1 VEQNYLIVQPVELGG
16 VGRPRLRLKN
26 VYAGYTGNLARWF
39 AITAPTTLLGSIV
52 IWLADQKIHALYK
65 SFLITE
71 IRYHWAEVAES
82 LALRYGSFLISW
94 FLGCFALAAIATIVN
109 NLDKGD
115 REGVWVSDSFQRAR
129 ERLGRLALV
138 ASLTF
143 TMFAGGMVAIELIV
157 VSIGRAFGWG
167 HSYRFNYASVLVGL
181 FVISSIVSWFGMAI
195 PLILAEDIGAWRALR
210 KSLKMSNGYEGFLLL
225 LVCESLV
232 GSYAAWYAVNLGLR
246 LLFPLHLRYTEWY
259 GWLVYL
265 LTVLASAAVQ
275 PPMFIG
281 FSLLASDGDFD
292 ASFFPR
298 PQQPPHID

>member
-1 VEQNYLIVQPVELGG
+1 VDPNYLIVQPVELGG

-26 VYAGYTGNLARWF
+26 VYAVYTGNLARWF
-39 AITAPTTLLGSIV
+39 AITAPTSLLGSIV
-52 IWLADQKIHALYK
+52 IWLADQKIREIYRSFPPSEILHHA
-65 SFLITE
+65 T
-71 IRYHWAEVAES
+71 EVAQAS
-82 LALRYGSFLISW
+82 VLRYGSFLISW
-94 FLGCFALAAIATIVN
+94 FLGCFALAAIATIAN

-129 ERLGRLALV
+129 ERLARLALV

-157 VSIGRAFGWG
+157 VSIGQAFGWG
-167 HSYRFNYASVLVGL
+167 HSCRFNCASVLVGL

-195 PLILAEDIGAWRALR
+195 PLILVENIGAWRALK

-232 GSYAAWYAVNLGLR
+232 GSYIAWYAVNLGLR
-246 LLFPLHLRYTEWY
+246 FLFPLQLRYTEWY

-265 LTVLASAAVQ
+265 LTILASAAVQ

-281 FSLLASDGDFD
+281 FSLLASDEEFD

-298 PQQPPHID
+298 PQQPSHID